1 MRALTKKQN
10 RALGSLSIQVKVIGE
25 IINEMTY
32 DSDGIDLEL
41 LAIHT
46 NDLLQNTAGIQDF
59 AINMAFQAVHNN
71 QKQEA

>member
-1 MRALTKKQN
+1 MINLTKQQRKD
-10 RALGSLSIQVKVIGE
+10 LGSLSITVKVIGE
-25 IINEMTY
+25 IIQEMTY

-46 NDLLQNTAGIQDF
+46 NDLLQSTAGIQDL
-59 AINMAFQAVHNN
+59 ATDLAFTAVNDN